1 MALGCMMI
9 LQSSQGDELSVRSVE
24 SVWEK
29 ILCAISKKRVGFE
42 NSSFCKWLA
51 AFISFCLLIIP
62 VIFLWIYLIDVI
74 FAHGFHGFHG
84 FRLTAM
90 CLKLHF
96 MLLYEDLTYK
106 IRGAI
111 FKVYNYWGPG
121 LFEQIYEESL
131 VCELRK
137 EGLMV
142 EHQKSLPVIYDGQVL
157 PCDYRLDLLVENK
170 VIIELKSVE
179 ELRPVHYKQ
188 LMTYLRIANK
198 RVGFLVNFNVA
209 DMSLG
214 IHRVV
219 M

>member
-1 MALGCMMI
+1 
-9 LQSSQGDELSVRSVE
+9 
-24 SVWEK
+24 
-29 ILCAISKKRVGFE
+29 
-42 NSSFCKWLA
+42 
-51 AFISFCLLIIP
+51 
-62 VIFLWIYLIDVI
+62 
-74 FAHGFHGFHG
+74 
-84 FRLTAM
+84 
-90 CLKLHF
+90 
-96 MLLYEDLTYK
+96 
-106 IRGAI
+106 
-111 FKVYNYWGPG
+111 
-121 LFEQIYEESL
+121 
-131 VCELRK
+131 
-137 EGLMV
+137 MV